1 MCSRWLPASV
11 YIIETFCP
19 VGFHDSPRV
28 QLVVCLV
35 SWLECVYA
43 YAYAFNHKK
52 FHIFMW
58 SNLVIFPKLYGSET
72 LHNV

>member
-52 FHIFMW
+52 FHIFM
-58 SNLVIFPKLYGSET
+58 
-72 LHNV
+72 